1 MRFLHP
7 EAAWWMVALF
17 AAAVAGRVLARR
29 RLGVATTSAWM
40 FDRMSRASLL
50 RRVPAAVFLAGVLLL
65 GCALMQPVLPLA
77 ETETRSAGLDIVIA
91 LDLSSSME
99 EQMDRAAPP
108 RTPQAALA
116 VTHTDRRVARPPSKT
131 RLEATKDA
139 IKSFVGRRI
148 DDRIGLVVF
157 SDNAYVVSPLTLDHR
172 YLVRYI
178 DMVDNQLLRGEGM
191 TAIGEGLALSNY
203 LLARQAALPGRRNK
217 VIVVFTDGE
226 NTIGREPLE
235 ALAESDAA
243 GIRVHLVGVDL
254 EDEITKKP
262 AVQGLLRAVTRY
274 GGRHFNAAT
283 SRELDAASRAIDE
296 IEKGVLVSRTL
307 ERDAPV
313 YQWFALPSLICFAA
327 GFGLRAIP
335 AFIDQ
340 T

>member
-7 EAAWWMVALF
+7 EIAWWFVALF
-17 AAAVAGRVLARR
+17 AATIVVRAAVRR
-29 RLGVATTSAWM
+29 RLGVATTSAWV
-40 FDRMSRASLL
+40 FDRMYRASLL
-50 RRVPAAVFLAGVLLL
+50 RRLPAAAFLAGLLL
-65 GCALMQPVLPLA
+65 LACASMDPVLPFA
-77 ETETRSAGLDIVIA
+77 ETEVRSHGLDIVIA

-99 EQMDRAAPP
+99 EQMDRA
-108 RTPQAALA
+108 
-116 VTHTDRRVARPPSKT
+116 KT

-139 IKSFVGRRI
+139 IEAFVGSRI

-157 SDNAYVVSPLTLDHR
+157 SDNAYVVSPLTFDHR

-178 DMVDNQLLRGEGM
+178 DMVDNQILRGEGM

-203 LLARQAALPGRRNK
+203 LLARQAAVPGRRNK

-226 NTIGREPLE
+226 NTIGRDPLG

-254 EDEITKKP
+254 EEEITKKP
-262 AVQGLLRAVTRY
+262 QVQALLRAVGRY
-274 GGRHFNAAT
+274 GGRYFNAGT
-283 SRELDAASRAIDE
+283 SRELDAASRAIDS
-296 IEKGVLVSRTL
+296 IEKGVLVSRTY
-307 ERDAPV
+307 EHDAPV
-313 YQWFALPSLICFAA
+313 FQWFALPSLICFAVA
-327 GFGLRAIP
+327 FGLRAIP

>member
-7 EAAWWMVALF
+7 EIAWWFVALF
-17 AAAVAGRVLARR
+17 AATIVVRAAVRR
-29 RLGVATTSAWM
+29 RLGVATTSAWV
-40 FDRMSRASLL
+40 FDRIYRASLL
-50 RRVPAAVFLAGVLLL
+50 RRLPAAAFLAGLLL
-65 GCALMQPVLPLA
+65 LACASMDPVLPFA
-77 ETETRSAGLDIVIA
+77 ETEVRSHGLDIVIA

-99 EQMDRAAPP
+99 EQMDRA
-108 RTPQAALA
+108 
-116 VTHTDRRVARPPSKT
+116 KT

-139 IKSFVGRRI
+139 IKAFVGSRI

-157 SDNAYVVSPLTLDHR
+157 SDNAYVVSPLTFDHR

-178 DMVDNQLLRGEGM
+178 DMVDNQILRGEGM

-203 LLARQAALPGRRNK
+203 LLARQAAVPGRRNK

-226 NTIGREPLE
+226 NTIGRDPLG

-254 EDEITKKP
+254 EEEITKKP
-262 AVQGLLRAVTRY
+262 QVQALLRAVGRY
-274 GGRHFNAAT
+274 GGRYFNAGT
-283 SRELDAASRAIDE
+283 SRELDAASRAIDS
-296 IEKGVLVSRTL
+296 IEKGVLVSRTY
-307 ERDAPV
+307 EHDAPV
-313 YQWFALPSLICFAA
+313 FQWFALPSLICFAVA
-327 GFGLRAIP
+327 FGLRAIP